1 MVMEAKKI
9 KHNIPEQVRS
19 YNSLGSIV
27 DQQKQQRNNRKNIQ
41 I

>member
-19 YNSLGSIV
+19 YDALGTVV
-27 DQQKQQRNNRKNIQ
+27 DQEKQQEKHTNLTN
-41 I
+41 